1 MILKY
6 NRQNSYKCNVKLIL
20 VINMKLGRAKYL
32 IINTIL
38 FFLFIFI
45 ISSTTI
51 TFLYNNSNISK
62 EEYLKLL
69 LSDSYGDNFY
79 INLVEIINKKF
90 NPLNVIEMKKVN
102 VTSFNLYNK
111 ENIENPII
119 YICNK
124 NQNLEY
130 KEEYNINPTVLLAS
144 FFLSENLRL
153 SGVENIF
160 EENNIEN
167 FSKNNN
173 LSIEESQSLFMNDKK
188 NNYPSI
194 KYIINVGRVDTYS
207 SNTTIKI
214 NNKKYALISLYANKD
229 NISLITILNTKLNE
243 EYNGISKIYFDNSN
257 NDFINIDFGGKENTM
272 KEVLN
277 SIEVF
282 SKIFVEVI

>member
-188 NNYPSI
+188 NNYTSI
-194 KYIINVGRVDTYS
+194 KYIINFGRVDTYS